1 MLALVSERVLPVS
14 RAPSVPAEGDP
25 SRALALRAAGGDRA
39 ALEALLREHAPRIAA
54 LAHHL
59 VGPTDGKDAA
69 QEAML
74 KIVRELGRFD
84 PARGTFSAWAQ
95 AVARNAC
102 RDRLRRRSLE
112 RKAFEADGAPHEERA
127 STSEADPERRA
138 ILSEDK
144 ETLGRALS
152 DLPEPMREAI
162 LMFHVA
168 ELSYEEIARELDV
181 PMGTV
186 MTWLHRGRKRLR
198 AAIEEP

>member
-1 MLALVSERVLPVS
+1 MLALVSERVLPLS
-14 RAPSVPAEGDP
+14 APAPAERDP
-25 SRALALRAAGGDRA
+25 SRALALRAVGGDRA
-39 ALEALLREHAPRIAA
+39 ALEMLLREQAPRIAA

-102 RDRLRRRSLE
+102 RDRLRRRTLE
-112 RKAFEADGAPHEERA
+112 RRAFEADGAPHEERA
-127 STSEADPERRA
+127 KAPEADPERRA
-138 ILSEDK
+138 ILSEDA
-144 ETLGRALS
+144 EALGRALR
-152 DLPEPMREAI
+152 DLPEPMREAL
-162 LMFHVA
+162 LMFHLG